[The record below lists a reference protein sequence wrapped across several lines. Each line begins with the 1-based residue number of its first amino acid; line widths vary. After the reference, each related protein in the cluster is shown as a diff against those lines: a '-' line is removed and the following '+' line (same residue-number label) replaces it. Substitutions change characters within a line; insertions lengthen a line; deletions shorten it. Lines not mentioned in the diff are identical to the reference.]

1 MNFVLTFYECR
12 RLGSCGGDLQIDES
26 SFPALSKPRRETG
39 LDREMISG
47 FRDGSGIVSGCGRM
61 G

>member
-1 MNFVLTFYECR
+1 VNFVLTFYECL
-12 RLGSCGGDLQIDES
+12 RLGSCGGDLQIDDS

-47 FRDGSGIVSGCGRM
+47 FRDGSGIVSG
-61 G
+61 

>member
-26 SFPALSKPRRETG
+26 SFPALSKPRQETG

-47 FRDGSGIVSGCGRM
+47 RVGNRFGMWPNRLL
-61 G
+61 